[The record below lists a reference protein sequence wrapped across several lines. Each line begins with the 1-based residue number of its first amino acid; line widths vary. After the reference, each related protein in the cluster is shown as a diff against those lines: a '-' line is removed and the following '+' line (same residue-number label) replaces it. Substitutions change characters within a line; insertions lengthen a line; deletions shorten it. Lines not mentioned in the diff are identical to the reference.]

1 MVHVIAIDG
10 PSAAGKG
17 TIGKLVAEKFNF
29 SYLDTG
35 LIYRQFAYRVLLQ
48 KCDIEDPEAI
58 LKAVEKSCI
67 DLSFSESEKLRS
79 LEVSSVASK
88 ISVYPEV
95 RSVATALAHKF
106 VSDRG
111 PSWVVVD
118 GRDIGTVVFPE
129 APLKFYIT
137 ASAEVRARRRFEQL
151 PSILR
156 NSVALGSMV
165 EDRTCK
171 TWQRWGIYAS
181 RAQRYPNWDQN

>member
-1 MVHVIAIDG
+1 M
-10 PSAAGKG
+10 
-17 TIGKLVAEKFNF
+17 
-29 SYLDTG
+29 
-35 LIYRQFAYRVLLQ
+35 
-48 KCDIEDPEAI
+48 
-58 LKAVEKSCI
+58 
-67 DLSFSESEKLRS
+67 
-79 LEVSSVASK
+79 SSVASK

-151 PSILR
+151 PSIL
-156 NSVALGSMV
+156 
-165 EDRTCK
+165 K
-171 TWQRWGIYAS
+171 
-181 RAQRYPNWDQN
+181 